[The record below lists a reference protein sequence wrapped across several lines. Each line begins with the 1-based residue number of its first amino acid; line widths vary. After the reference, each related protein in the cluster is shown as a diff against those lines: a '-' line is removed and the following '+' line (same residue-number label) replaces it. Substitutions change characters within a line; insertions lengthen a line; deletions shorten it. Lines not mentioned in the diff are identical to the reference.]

1 MDRRDIIHALAAM
14 TDDEYQ
20 ETVAQARGSDLVAET
35 RPPKLPE
42 VDLEARKAAA
52 TAALVRRARGHN
64 VAETTKQS
72 ADEAKARLDQLFS
85 GKDRHA

>member
-42 VDLEARKAAA
+42 VDPKLLA
-52 TAALVRRARGHN
+52 TQALVRRARGHN
-64 VAETTKQS
+64 TAETTKQT
-72 ADEAKARLDQLFS
+72 AAEAKEQLDQYF
-85 GKDRHA
+85 GKGRHA